1 VCDRAVSEE
10 RDGCVKELSQ
20 KREKGRVDRR
30 ERERQTEEREKVP
43 FSLFCRL
50 CLNVDC
56 LSLSSVD
63 SASMSIAFL
72 SQCRLHFSLFC
83 RRMSI
88 AFLSQCRLHFSL
100 FCRRMSIAFLSL
112 LSTLPF
118 SLSSETAREKGR
130 VDRRER
136 KAIDIRMSTEER
148 ERQST
153 FECRHSNRHSS
164 TKERERQSRH

>member
-88 AFLSQCRLHFSL
+88 AFLS
-100 FCRRMSIAFLSL
+100 L